1 MPSIFSPMQNIASR
15 YDNLTTTS
23 SSSTTSTI
31 ASNLQPYTS
40 AGGILTIGTTT
51 TTPYNTNGTVPYWNS
66 SSGLGAHWSQDIA
79 TPLNLLKN
87 LDYSSEFDLDKND
100 ILSGNLKGI
109 RKNKFL
115 FNCQYDGNRIQPY
128 EFIMK
133 LINQKNKMSVTIHV
147 SDILSICYT
156 NLQFI
161 KIENNLNFDT
171 NCDFSVLKVKFK
183 YDSILYE
190 NHKLSEKEMRS
201 DKLKKIMSNEDNNN

>member
-1 MPSIFSPMQNIASR
+1 MPSSFSPKLNIASR
-15 YDNLTTTS
+15 YANLTTTS

-40 AGGILTIGTTT
+40 AGGILTLGIT
-51 TTPYNTNGTVPYWNS
+51 TTPYWSNGTTASPYIC
-66 SSGLGAHWSQDIA
+66 AQDIA
-79 TPLNLLKN
+79 TPLNLLKE
-87 LDYSSEFDLDKND
+87 LSYSSEFEFDKND
-100 ILSGNLKGI
+100 MLSGNLKGI

-161 KIENNLNFDT
+161 KIENNLNFND

-201 DKLKKIMSNEDNNN
+201 DKLKKIMANEDNNN

>member
-1 MPSIFSPMQNIASR
+1 MPSSFSPKLNIASR
-15 YDNLTTTS
+15 YANLTTTS

-40 AGGILTIGTTT
+40 AGGILTLGTS
-51 TTPYNTNGTVPYWNS
+51 PYIW
-66 SSGLGAHWSQDIA
+66 AQDIA
-79 TPLNLLKN
+79 TPLNLLKE
-87 LDYSSEFDLDKND
+87 LSYSSEFEFDKND
-100 ILSGNLKGI
+100 MLSGNLKGI

-147 SDILSICYT
+147 SDILSIYYT

-161 KIENNLNFDT
+161 KIENNLNFND

-201 DKLKKIMSNEDNNN
+201 DKLKKIMANEDNNN